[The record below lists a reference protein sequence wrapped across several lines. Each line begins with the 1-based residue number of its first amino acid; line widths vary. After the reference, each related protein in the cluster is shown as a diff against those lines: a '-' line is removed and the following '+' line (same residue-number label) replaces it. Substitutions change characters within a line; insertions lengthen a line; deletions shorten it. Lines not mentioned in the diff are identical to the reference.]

1 MLLRTVSNL
10 DDLAYYGKKVLM
22 RVDFNVTIGKDNE
35 ISEDY
40 RIRKT
45 IPTIEYLT
53 KRGAKLVLISHLG
66 RPPNKREEKE
76 YKEDGK
82 IQPYSTSCTD
92 IDIIK
97 QFSLAPVAKRLSE
110 LVEIYNV
117 SFIDDC
123 IGSAVHKEIAQMKK
137 GDIILLENLR
147 FYREEELNDYNF
159 SKELA
164 SLADIYVNDA
174 FSVSHRKHASIY
186 GATRFFDKKLAGL
199 NLQKE
204 LEYLSMVKDYPIKPF
219 VLVIGGSKIKDK
231 IGALGN
237 LLPKIDKLLV
247 GGAIAYTF
255 LNANGVKTGDS
266 PIDYDHLQW
275 VKKALSTYRNKIFLP
290 IDNIVTSHSFLE
302 LKKEESSIKEKKK
315 NRKEDN
321 DPSKFDLPSSL
332 APSSSLL
339 SPSPSSYVSLNKGE
353 IQDGLIGVDIGIE
366 TVQHYSSMISQNRTG
381 LIVWIGPMGLF
392 EIGLFRNGTNNI
404 AKSMALAFWRG
415 SKTIIGGGDTLDALK
430 KAEVSELEVTHVSTG
445 GGATLTFL
453 AGDEMPGI
461 EILNKIN

>member
-1 MLLRTVSNL
+1 MLLRTISNL
-10 DDLAYYGKKVLM
+10 DDLDYYGKKVLM

-40 RIRKT
+40 RIRMT

-53 KRGAKLVLISHLG
+53 KRGAKLILISHLG
-66 RPPNKREEKE
+66 RPPNKKEEKE
-76 YKEDGK
+76 YQEDGK
-82 IQPYSTSCTD
+82 IQPYSTSCKD

-110 LVEIYNV
+110 LIEMYNV

-123 IGSAVHKEIAQMKK
+123 IGSAVHKEIVQMKK

-186 GATRFFDKKLAGL
+186 GAPRFFDKKLAGL

-204 LEYLSMVKDYPIKPF
+204 LEYLSMVKDYPLKPF
-219 VLVIGGSKIKDK
+219 LLVIGGSKIKDK

-255 LNANGVKTGDS
+255 LNANGGKTGDS

-315 NRKEDN
+315 ERKEDN
-321 DPSKFDLPSSL
+321 DPSKFDLPFSL
-332 APSSSLL
+332 AQSPSLL

-366 TVQHYSSMISQNRTG
+366 TVQQYSSMISQNRTG
-381 LIVWIGPMGLF
+381 MIVWIGPMGLF

-445 GGATLTFL
+445 GGATLMFL

>member
-35 ISEDY
+35 IGEDY
-40 RIRKT
+40 RIRMT

-53 KRGAKLVLISHLG
+53 KRGAKLILMSHLG
-66 RPPNKREEKE
+66 RPTKTEEKE
-76 YKEDGK
+76 SKEDDK
-82 IQPYSTSCTD
+82 IQRYSTSRLDMNT
-92 IDIIK
+92 IK

-110 LVEIYNV
+110 LIQMYNV
-117 SFIDDC
+117 SFIEDC
-123 IGSAVHKEIAQMKK
+123 IGPLVQKEIAKLER
-137 GDIILLENLR
+137 GDILLLENLR
-147 FYREEELNDYNF
+147 FYSGEQLNDYNF

-186 GATRFFDKKLAGL
+186 GAARLFDKKLAGL
-199 NLQKE
+199 NLTKE
-204 LEYLSMVKDYPIKPF
+204 LEYLSMVKDDPVKPF
-219 VLVIGGSKIKDK
+219 VLVVGGSKIKDK

-237 LLPKIDKLLV
+237 LLPKVDKLLV
-247 GGAIAYTF
+247 GGAMAYTF
-255 LNANGVKTGDS
+255 LNANGVRTGDS
-266 PIDYDHLQW
+266 PIDYDHFQW
-275 VKKALSTYRNKIFLP
+275 VKKALLTYRDKIFLP
-290 IDNIVTSHSFLE
+290 IDHIVTSQSFLKI
-302 LKKEESSIKEKKK
+302 KKEELSLKEKKK
-315 NRKEDN
+315 EGNDN
-321 DPSKFDLPSSL
+321 FKVNPLPS
-332 APSSSLL
+332 AA
-339 SPSPSSYVSLNKGE
+339 PSPSLVSSPSSFVSLKKGA
-353 IQDGLIGVDIGIE
+353 IQDGLLGVDIGIE
-366 TVQHYSSMISQNRTG
+366 TVQQYSSMISQNRNG
-381 LIVWIGPMGLF
+381 MIVWIGPMGLF

-461 EILNKIN
+461 EVLNKIN